1 MKSRAWPALGTYEV
15 GGGVRSCVLDLMKYG
30 QLFLNDGK
38 AADGRQIAPADGL
51 RKMWNSPMYPVDR
64 KGCYH
69 FALKATPSYADLGV
83 TLVEHSGSQPG
94 VSSSFGLI
102 PEKGI
107 TVAVLTNVSEI
118 PASAIWLATVN
129 TALVWL

>member
-1 MKSRAWPALGTYEV
+1 M
-15 GGGVRSCVLDLMKYG
+15 
-30 QLFLNDGK
+30 
-38 AADGRQIAPADGL
+38 
-51 RKMWNSPMYPVDR
+51 
-64 KGCYH
+64 
-69 FALKATPSYADLGV
+69 
-83 TLVEHSGSQPG
+83 
-94 VSSSFGLI
+94 SSSFGLI